1 MEQTAN
7 NRLDGCF
14 RELKKQGKK
23 ALIPYI
29 AAGDPGPALTVPLM
43 HAMVKA
49 GVDIIEL
56 GVPFS
61 DPMADGPVIQRAV
74 ERALA
79 HNVSL
84 RDVIEMVKQFRE
96 QDQTTPVVL
105 MGYLNPFEQM
115 EYAAFAD
122 SAKEAGVDG
131 VLTVDM
137 PPEEAATLR
146 KELDRVGLDPIFLI
160 APTSRSTRIK
170 SITKIATGYLYY
182 VSLKGITGSNK
193 LDIDSVVAKMAEI
206 RAHTEIP
213 ICVGFGIKDASSAA
227 AVAAVADGVIVGSAL
242 VSMIEAAVDQMT
254 ECQSVPE
261 LAAIE
266 APVTGL
272 LSEMRNAMDRETEG
286 R

>member
-43 HAMVKA
+43 HSMVKA
-49 GVDIIEL
+49 GADIIEL

-160 APTSRSTRIK
+160 APTSRSTRIE

-206 RAHTEIP
+206 RAYTEIP

-254 ECQSVPE
+254 EGQSVPE